1 MVTPVTVA
9 QVATPVTVAP
19 ATVAPVIIEPVK
31 TATIAP
37 AEKYQ
42 GPYGPHSKSLHC
54 SSYGFF
60 NPDSGVRI
68 WYRRYKIHDLQMKK
82 NPHLDAKRAFGQ
94 YQEVNGSAVL
104 VKQPTNTIVLNVIT
118 LLLPHSEGFIIFI

>member
-54 SSYGFF
+54 SSYGFLVQTLE
-60 NPDSGVRI
+60 SGYDTGDIRSMI
-68 WYRRYKIHDLQMKK
+68 CK
-82 NPHLDAKRAFGQ
+82 
-94 YQEVNGSAVL
+94 
-104 VKQPTNTIVLNVIT
+104 
-118 LLLPHSEGFIIFI
+118 